1 MTDFDKQLREI
12 VKKDNILKD
21 EPMSKHTSLKIGGSA
36 DYFIIVETVDELK
49 LLIKFAKKNKI
60 PITVV
65 GNGTNLLVRDGGI
78 RGFTIKL
85 GFKDFKIRKT
95 TDDVIITVDAG
106 MSLSALSAIA
116 LKEELTGLEF
126 LSGIPGTIGGALR
139 MNAGAYGKEMKDIVI
154 KTKYL
159 DENEKIKNLN
169 LKEHKFKYRNSI
181 FSTINAI
188 ILDTTLRVQK
198 GKKQDI
204 EEKIKEYSESRKK
217 TQPLEY
223 PNAGST
229 FKRIEGT
236 PTAKLIDDCGL
247 KGYSI
252 GGAEVS
258 NKHAGFIINKEK
270 ATAKDVLELS
280 KYVKEQVKK
289 KFNKD
294 IELEIL
300 VLGEE

>member
-1 MTDFDKQLREI
+1 MTYFDKQLREI
-12 VKKDNILKD
+12 AKKDNILKD
-21 EPMSKHTSLKIGGSA
+21 EPMPKHTSLKIGGSA